1 MINTEKALEF
11 DRIKEIWL
19 GFALTDF
26 AKREIEGIEPY
37 LSEQELEVRMRETT
51 QARRMIEGWG
61 NPPLVSMEGIR
72 QWICQAGKGDCLT
85 PGQLEDIEM
94 ALVAVGRLK
103 GYLAKGRQQ
112 EIPLA
117 YYDENLNGLEDL
129 KEAIHLHIR
138 SGRVD
143 DNASRLLRSLREDI
157 GRTETGMR
165 EKADS
170 VMRANKEC
178 MSDSF
183 STVRNGRLCVPV
195 KKEFKFRI
203 NGSVIDKSST
213 GNTLFM
219 EPASVGAMQEK
230 LELLRIDEE
239 NEERRILYGLSAMA
253 ADKGEAMEQN
263 IRMMEKLDFIFS
275 RGRLSLEYDGV
286 EPVFHRERRMVI
298 KEGRH
303 PLIDR
308 KVCVPLSLEIGG
320 GVRGIVITGPNT
332 GGKTVAI
339 KTAALVAMM
348 GQCGLHVP
356 CREATLSMSS
366 NFLCDIG
373 DGQNLS
379 ENLSTFSAHIAN
391 VLDILK
397 RVNQDSLVVM
407 DELGS
412 GTDPAEGMGIAIAIL
427 EELKKSGAIFL
438 VTTHYPEVKS
448 YAERTD
454 GVINARMTFDK
465 ESLQPLYQLV
475 PGEAGESCALYIARK
490 MGMPRNMLR
499 TAVEAAYG
507 KNMRP
512 ERAWGASVN
521 EEMVRRET
529 ADGEM
534 ADRETAYGGM
544 MAGMDFSGAEETLGR
559 KKVPGIRRRKTG
571 AKRQEA
577 AEKFSVGDSVMVYPD
592 RKIGIVCERANEKG
606 VLRVQLA
613 DRKIWVNHKRVK
625 LKVAAEELYP
635 DDYDFSI
642 VLDTVENRKMRHD
655 MERKYVEHGEIV
667 VEEGNKV

>member
-1 MINTEKALEF
+1 MINTERALEF
-11 DRIKEIWL
+11 DKIKEIWS

-26 AKREIEGIEPY
+26 AKKEIEKMEPY
-37 LSEQELEVRMRETT
+37 LSENQLKARMRETT
-51 QARRMIEGWG
+51 QARQMIQGWG
-61 NPPLVSMEGIR
+61 NPPLVSLEGIR
-72 QWICQAGKGDCLT
+72 QWTWLAQKGECLT

-103 GYLAKGRQQ
+103 GYLNRCRQQ

-117 YYDENLNGLEDL
+117 YYDENLDCLEDL
-129 KEAIHLHIR
+129 KEAIHVQIR
-138 SGRVD
+138 NGRVED
-143 DNASRLLRSLREDI
+143 GASRLLKSLREDI
-157 GRTETGMR
+157 ARTKSGMR

-195 KKEFKFRI
+195 KKEYKFRI

-219 EPASVGAMQEK
+219 EPASVAAMQER
-230 LELLRIDEE
+230 LELLQIDEE
-239 NEERRILYGLSAMA
+239 NEERRILYGLSAMT
-253 ADKGEAMEQN
+253 ADNGEAMEQN
-263 IRMMEKLDFIFS
+263 MGMMEKLDFIFS
-275 RGRLSLEYDGV
+275 KGRLSLEYDGV
-286 EPVFHRERRMVI
+286 EPELNTKRLLVI
-298 KEGRH
+298 REGRH
-303 PLIDR
+303 PLIDQR
-308 KVCVPLSLEIGG
+308 VCVPLSLEIGG

-339 KTAALVAMM
+339 KTAALISMM

-356 CREATLSMSS
+356 CTRAQIPMSS

-391 VLDILK
+391 VLEILK
-397 RVNQDSLVVM
+397 QVDEDSLVVL

-438 VTTHYPEVKS
+438 VTTHYPEVKT
-448 YAERTD
+448 YAEQTE
-454 GVINARMTFDK
+454 GIINARMTFDK

-490 MGMPRNMLR
+490 MGMPKDMLR
-499 TAVEAAYG
+499 TAMEAAYG
-507 KNMRP
+507 
-512 ERAWGASVN
+512 
-521 EEMVRRET
+521 EEALRK
-529 ADGEM
+529 
-534 ADRETAYGGM
+534 
-544 MAGMDFSGAEETLGR
+544 AEETMEFFGAGETL
-559 KKVPGIRRRKTG
+559 KKKRTRGI
-571 AKRQEA
+571 KRQKSHGRRQE

-592 RKIGIVCERANEKG
+592 GKIGIVCQRANEKG

-625 LKVAAEELYP
+625 LKVAADELYP
-635 DDYDFSI
+635 EDYDFSI
-642 VLDTVENRKMRHD
+642 LFDTVANRKMRHD
-655 MERKYVEHGEIV
+655 MERKYVEAGEIV
-667 VEEGNKV
+667 VDEGK